1 MARNAE
7 KAQAMLNRWWSMK
20 RKMRVEETK
29 EMERPRYASEC
40 NSLKMCEKW
49 RCFFNKNLIAI
60 RYFKINF
67 SCLECRPRGV

>member
-40 NSLKMCEKW
+40 NSLQMCEKW
-49 RCFFNKNLIAI
+49 R
-60 RYFKINF
+60 
-67 SCLECRPRGV
+67 